1 MSEVSEF
8 FVTDHR
14 QAVAYAAALEAGK
27 PAAAAFDRL
36 PAPAVTDLDVEILGE
51 LAARTVHAGG
61 VDCTLGMVD
70 VALDSLFVLPE
81 PLTVVLAELKDLE
94 DQEEVSDLAEQWAQT
109 EEMSSTAAVTEPLL
123 RSLAEL
129 ASQVDED
136 GMVNLY
142 FRSA

>member
-27 PAAAAFDRL
+27 SASAAFERL

-70 VALDSLFVLPE
+70 VALDSLFVIPE
-81 PLTVVLAELKDLE
+81 PLTVVFAELKDLE
-94 DQEEVSDLAEQWAQT
+94 DQEEVTNLAEQWAGT
-109 EEMSSTAAVTEPLL
+109 EEMSTNTAVTEPLV

-136 GMVNLY
+136 GTNNLY
-142 FRSA
+142 FRNA